1 MLALYQL
8 KNKSMNKLIL
18 FFSLIVLS
26 FTSFG
31 QKKINQTLS
40 KQIDSLRDEDQ
51 KPVSMKPADRA
62 AAEFQLVIRR
72 NFPLVKSIIDQ
83 YGFPG
88 YDLVGKESSHNYWML
103 VQHSDFDLPFQKR
116 ALILMKVQLDKHNAS
131 GQDYAYLIDRI
142 ALNEGH
148 QQVYG
153 TQINMSEKGTTIKPC
168 IDTLNLD
175 KRRLS
180 VGLNPI
186 KDYLK
191 RCDSVYHEINKKQ

>member
-1 MLALYQL
+1 MYKFLLFISLLA
-8 KNKSMNKLIL
+8 I
-18 FFSLIVLS
+18 SLTGL
-26 FTSFG
+26 G
-31 QKKINQTLS
+31 QTKINLRLS

-51 KPVSMKPADRA
+51 KPVTMKPADRA

-72 NFPLVKSIIDQ
+72 NFPLVKSIIDK

-116 ALILMKVQLDKHNAS
+116 ALLLMKVQLDKHNAS

-153 TQINMSEKGTTIKPC
+153 TQINMSERGTTIKPC

-191 RCDSVYHEINKKQ
+191 RCDSIYHEINKKQ